1 MGLNKKIQ
9 DLEKKIEE
17 QIQINE
23 AYKRFVVANDKLIEG
38 LTSALNRLEERV
50 KNLEKGEDDDGR

>member
-1 MGLNKKIQ
+1 MGVYKKIQ
-9 DLEKKIEE
+9 DLEKRIEE

-50 KNLEKGEDDDGR
+50 KRLEKGEDDGK

>member
-9 DLEKKIEE
+9 DLEKRIEE

-23 AYKRFVVANDKLIEG
+23 AYKRFVIANDKLIEG
-38 LTSALNRLEERV
+38 LTDALNRLEERV
-50 KNLEKGEDDDGR
+50 KRLEKGEDDGK